1 MGKVKKM
8 YEKLEVLVS
17 DELISASDAEITAA
31 IPNATAGMIIYN
43 AGQSSVKQMC
53 LDGKWV
59 PIATGSG
66 KDGKDGKDGK
76 SAYELAKE
84 QSPEIGDL
92 DSWLAS
98 LKGEKGE
105 KGDKGAD
112 GKAGA
117 AGKDGLSITAIT
129 LKTDAD
135 GKVTSGTATLSNET
149 SVDITVTVEPE

>member
-17 DELISASDAEITAA
+17 DELISASDDEITAA

-43 AGQSSVKQMC
+43 AGQSSVKQMS

-59 PIATGSG
+59 PIATGGG

-84 QSPEIGDL
+84 QNPEMGDL

-98 LKGEKGE
+98 LKGE

>member
-1 MGKVKKM
+1 M
-8 YEKLEVLVS
+8 
-17 DELISASDAEITAA
+17 AR
-31 IPNATAGMIIYN
+31 
-43 AGQSSVKQMC
+43 
-53 LDGKWV
+53 
-59 PIATGSG
+59 
-66 KDGKDGKDGK
+66 
-76 SAYELAKE
+76 AKE
-84 QSPEIGDL
+84 QNPEIGDL

-98 LKGEKGE
+98 LKGE

-149 SVDITVTVEPE
+149 SVDITVTVETE